1 MFTKE
6 CFSKWVVA
14 QSNFVLKFTD
24 FKTLWNTLSAS
35 LCIQTILSSLKYLY
49 LIFSV
54 ATKTIQF
61 FWQLYS
67 PEVCDNC
74 LRSSTLI
81 VAISVPTLSRALL
94 PGSYWQIFSQFPSF
108 ALTLLP

>member
-1 MFTKE
+1 MGCCTVKF
-6 CFSKWVVA
+6 CFKIYRFQNIVEHSVCLSMY
-14 QSNFVLKFTD
+14 SN
-24 FKTLWNTLSAS
+24 N
-35 LCIQTILSSLKYLY
+35 LSSLKYLY

-108 ALTLLP
+108 DLTLLP